1 MEQRKHICGT
11 DEIRV
16 HVKDGSELKYWAQK
30 PSRKLASRLPQSS
43 GGSS

>member
-1 MEQRKHICGT
+1 MNKTRESPMEQRKHICGT

-30 PSRKLASRLPQSS
+30 ICGFQE
-43 GGSS
+43 